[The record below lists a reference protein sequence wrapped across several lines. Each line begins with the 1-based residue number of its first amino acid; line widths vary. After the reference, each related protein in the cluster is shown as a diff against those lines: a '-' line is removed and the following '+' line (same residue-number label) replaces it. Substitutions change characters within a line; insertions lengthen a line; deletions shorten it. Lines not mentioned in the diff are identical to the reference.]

1 MRTLSFDRL
10 VTYLEGREDV
20 VFAAVFG
27 SARDGELEEGSDVD
41 LGVCFLEPLETDA
54 LLSFL
59 ADVTDCLQ
67 FDVIDLVDVSRTNN
81 PILAFEA
88 ISGHLLC
95 RNDIARTA
103 EVVSL
108 ISREYEDAM
117 VQLRRVA

>member
-1 MRTLSFDRL
+1 MRILNFDSL
-10 VTYLEGREDV
+10 TTYLADREDV
-20 VFAAVFG
+20 VFAVVFG
-27 SARDGELEEGSDVD
+27 SAQDGELAEESDVD
-41 LGVCFLEPLETDA
+41 LGVCLREPLDTDA

-67 FDVIDLVDVSRTNN
+67 FDLIDVVDVSRAN

-88 ISGHLLC
+88 ISGRFLC
-95 RNDIARTA
+95 RNDIAKTA